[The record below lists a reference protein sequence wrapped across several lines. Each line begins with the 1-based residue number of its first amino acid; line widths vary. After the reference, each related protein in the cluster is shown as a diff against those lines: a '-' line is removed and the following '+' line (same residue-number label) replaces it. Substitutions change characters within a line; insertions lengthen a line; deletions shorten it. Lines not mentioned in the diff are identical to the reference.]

1 MKNPW
6 LKIPFN
12 DYENHMTSIG
22 QLQVL
27 NDIFKGALK
36 KFEPEL
42 LTILGCTTGNGLEH
56 VNPEITK
63 TVHAVDINKSYLD
76 ITIKRFKK
84 KIPGLQTYLVD
95 LEKDM
100 LNIPTADLVFVG
112 LILEYV
118 PPDILVPKIE
128 KLSHAQSTVIVVIQK
143 SMPNNPFVS
152 KTNYNSIKEL
162 SKISREVAFELLN
175 PCFTKNGFAL
185 VKNTSKLLKNGKE
198 FIILNYKKE
207 AI

>member
-36 KFEPEL
+36 KFEPEH

-63 TVHAVDINKSYLD
+63 TVHAVDINKSYHMR
-76 ITIKRFKK
+76 K
-84 KIPGLQTYLVD
+84 V
-95 LEKDM
+95 
-100 LNIPTADLVFVG
+100 
-112 LILEYV
+112 
-118 PPDILVPKIE
+118 
-128 KLSHAQSTVIVVIQK
+128 QS
-143 SMPNNPFVS
+143 
-152 KTNYNSIKEL
+152 
-162 SKISREVAFELLN
+162 
-175 PCFTKNGFAL
+175 
-185 VKNTSKLLKNGKE
+185 
-198 FIILNYKKE
+198 
-207 AI
+207 